1 MLGLACPGGVLSIHA
16 PREGCDNDMAAGE
29 GDFVLSIHAPREGCD
44 WSTSYDTGDIDPL
57 SIHTPREGCDL
68 VPGEG

>member
-1 MLGLACPGGVLSIHA
+1 
-16 PREGCDNDMAAGE
+16 MAAGE